1 MLKKFFY
8 LCLFILF
15 VSVYGCGDGKILITG
30 SVTYE
35 DDGAPIESGAI
46 NFQTDQVIYSGTI
59 KNGKYKTGGIKEV
72 QGIQA
77 GTYKIWFS
85 NVVHI
90 ERNSPGTVDDD
101 VVTSRIL
108 SEYGSYRTTPITFE
122 VKPDGPK
129 KFDIKLKRNPNLK

>member
-1 MLKKFFY
+1 MFTF
-8 LCLFILF
+8 F
-15 VSVYGCGDGKILITG
+15 VSVCGCGDGKILITG

-46 NFQTDQVIYSGTI
+46 NFQTDQVLYSGTI
-59 KNGKYKTGGIKEV
+59 KNGKYKTGGINEV
-72 QGIQA
+72 QGVQA

-85 NVVHI
+85 NIAHI
-90 ERNSPGTVDDD
+90 EKNDPTTVDDD

-108 SEYGSYRTTPITFE
+108 SEYGSYSTTPLIFE

-129 KFDIKLKRNPNLK
+129 TFDIKLKRNPNLR